1 MKVPPRR
8 AVKGFKEP
16 AGHRDVFVMTRGGID
31 QIANDKRKPPEQ
43 ICAELRALKA
53 RCSYHLA
60 GYLTEAVTGK
70 QLAIRG
76 LRVWNKRKVHP
87 R

>member
-8 AVKGFKEP
+8 AIKGFKDP
-16 AGHRDVFVMTRGGID
+16 ANHRDVFVMTRGGID

-43 ICAELRALKA
+43 VRAELRALKE

-70 QLAIRG
+70 PLPCRG
-76 LRVWNKRKVHP
+76 LRVWNHRKRKP
-87 R
+87 E